1 MGTDLDDFPVLEN
14 GNPIGVENCCET
26 MSNDDLGAVECF
38 QLFVN
43 LTLADVVQG
52 GCGLI
57 HDEQLGV
64 LEQHSGDLDSLTLPT
79 GKVGSKLGYHRVISH
94 GELIDEIEE
103 AEFSAELDD
112 LVLGAVAPELQI
124 LENRPVVKMGFL
136 RDIADR

>member
-1 MGTDLDDFPVLEN
+1 
-14 GNPIGVENCCET
+14 

-64 LEQHSGDLDSLTLPT
+64 LEQYAGDLDSLTLPT
-79 GKVGSKLGYHRVISH
+79 GKVGSKLGYYRVISH
-94 GELIDEIEE
+94 GELVDEIEE
-103 AEFSAELDD
+103 AEFPAELDD
-112 LVLGAVAPELQI
+112 LVLRAVAPELQI
-124 LENRPVVKMGFL
+124 LENRAIVKMGFL
-136 RDIADR
+136 RNVADR